1 MNTFVK
7 LLIFFLILITGF
19 IGLAFYWTFYKPLP
33 DYNATIQLDGLTTD
47 VDIHWDEFGVPHI
60 YSNNELDLYRSIGY
74 VHAQDRL
81 WQMTLSQL
89 AAEGRFAEFFG
100 TDLIELDKY
109 QRTLGFWKT
118 AVQIEQN
125 ELNEKE
131 LEILTAYS
139 EGVNEFIAE
148 NKNKLPV
155 EFALTGIQPIEWS
168 PTRSIAITRLMA
180 WELNMSWW
188 TEVMYGYLQSK
199 LPSDQFEQL
208 QLRYPSDAPTSLND
222 VQSATLTASL
232 MPMLQQEIDKR
243 ELLQMQG
250 THVGSNAWVVDGSK
264 TTSGYPLLGGDPHL
278 GLSMPGKWYEMHLN
292 LNGQNV
298 SGATLAGVPGI
309 VIGQNDEMAWS
320 MTNIMADDT
329 DFFLEKVDPQDRGR
343 YVVDSLADGSVSY
356 LPFTKVREVIK
367 VKDADDVML
376 QTRYTKHGPI
386 ISDIYP
392 ESDLADD
399 QLIAMRWTGHD
410 LSNEFRALYQIN
422 WATTFQEF
430 KDALPHFTVPGQ
442 NFMYGDKE
450 GNIAMFST
458 ARLPIRT
465 GDKVALRNGWDP
477 QQDWLGYIPYEEMPT
492 VINPENGWI
501 ANANNKIT
509 TDSYDHYLATFWEPP
524 SRIERIVE
532 LLESN
537 NSLTADDFGQLQND
551 VYSKHA
557 EVLTP
562 IILDIIKSQNVYNF
576 DNAVSYLENWDYK
589 YTTNATA
596 ASIFDVFFLNLTKNT
611 LYDDFGEQVYNNF
624 LHHENVPV
632 RTMTALMLPTAEMV
646 DSNAFS
652 FFDNINTS
660 EIESRSD
667 IVVKSMQDA
676 IFFLSDSLGPQS
688 EDWRWEQLHTLT
700 LKPQLF
706 AEAAEQPDAPSSL
719 KLIVKNLLSKGPY
732 SVDGHG
738 MSVDNAQYNWNS
750 PFEMVLGPSIRRIVD
765 LSNMSSV
772 KTITPTGQS
781 GSPFS
786 EHFGDQTEMWLN
798 GQYRVFYQDSNLFEQ
813 SELRTMN
820 LTPVKN

>member
-7 LLIFFLILITGF
+7 LLIFFLILILGF
-19 IGLAFYWTFYKPLP
+19 AGLAFYWTFYKPLP
-33 DYNATIQLDGLTTD
+33 DYEATVELNGLTNQ

-60 YSNNELDLYRSIGY
+60 YSNNELDLYRTLGY

-81 WQMTLSQL
+81 WQMTLTQL

-100 TDLIELDKY
+100 AELIDLDKY
-109 QRTLGFWKT
+109 QRTLGIWKT
-118 AVQIEQN
+118 SVQIEQN

-131 LEILTAYS
+131 RTILQAYS
-139 EGVNEFIAE
+139 DGVNTFIE
-148 NKNKLPV
+148 NNENKLPV
-155 EFALTGIQPIEWS
+155 EFALTGMQPIKWN
-168 PTRSIAITRLMA
+168 PTRSIAIVRLMA

-188 TEVMYGYLQSK
+188 TEVMYGYLGSK
-199 LPSDQFEQL
+199 LPTEQFEQL
-208 QLRYPSDAPTSLND
+208 QLRFPTNAPTSLD
-222 VQSATLTASL
+222 DAESAKLTASL

-243 ELLQMQG
+243 KLLQMEG

-264 TTSGYPLLGGDPHL
+264 TNSGYPLLAGDPHL
-278 GLSMPGKWYEMHLN
+278 GLSMPGKWYEVHLN
-292 LNGQNV
+292 LNGKNV

-309 VIGQNDEMAWS
+309 IIGQNDEMAWS
-320 MTNIMADDT
+320 LTNIMADDT
-329 DFFLEKVDPQDRGR
+329 DFFLEKIDPQDRGR
-343 YVVDSLADGSVSY
+343 YVADSLSDSSATY
-356 LPFTKVREVIK
+356 LYFDKIREVIK

-376 QTRYTKHGPI
+376 ETRFTKHGPI

-392 ESDLADD
+392 ENELTDD

-410 LSNEFRALYQIN
+410 MSNEFRTLYQIN
-422 WATTFQEF
+422 WANTFQDF
-430 KDALPHFTVPGQ
+430 KDALPHFGVPGQ
-442 NFMYGDKE
+442 NFMYADRE

-465 GDKVALRNGWDP
+465 GDKVTLRKGWDP
-477 QQDWLGYIPYEEMPT
+477 EQDWFGYIPYDEMPS
-492 VINPENGWI
+492 VINPEKGWI

-524 SRIERIVE
+524 SRIKRITE
-532 LLESN
+532 ILEAN
-537 NSLTADDFGQLQND
+537 QVLTAESFSTLQND

-557 EVLTP
+557 EALTP
-562 IILDIIKSQNVYNF
+562 VILDIIRGQNAYNF

-589 YTTNATA
+589 YTANATA

-611 LYDDFGEQVYNNF
+611 LQDDFGEQVYSNF

-632 RTMTALMLPTAEMV
+632 RTMNALMMQTSATI
-646 DSNAFS
+646 DTNAFS
-652 FFDNINTS
+652 FFDNINTP
-660 EIESRSD
+660 EIESKSD
-667 IVVKSMQDA
+667 IVIKSMQDA
-676 IFFLSDSLGPQS
+676 ILFLSDSLGSQS

-706 AEAAEQPDAPSSL
+706 AEAAAKPNASSSL

-738 MSVDNAQYNWNS
+738 MSVDNAQYNWSS

-765 LSNMSSV
+765 LSNLSSV
-772 KTITPTGQS
+772 QTITPTGQS

-786 EHFGDQTEMWLN
+786 DHFGDQTEMWLN
-798 GQYRVFYQDSNLFEQ
+798 GQYRVFYQDSILFEN
-813 SELRTMN
+813 SDFKTMK
-820 LTPVKN
+820 LVPVKN